1 MKQFSIILLCS
12 FIFFT
17 ACSQTNKEEA
27 LKTKALSLNHQAADL
42 ILHGQDSA
50 ALVVL
55 NKSIALDSTIIHNY
69 GMKANILHNYGR
81 EQEALTML
89 LEAEHFFEKDG
100 LFAMNIA
107 WSYAQLGDSIQALK
121 KLAQASER
129 YQNYFK
135 GKSDS
140 RHVIDAVSIEWILNG
155 KEAGK
160 SLFYELSSKYPQA
173 TQDTLKELYKYIEAY
188 DDSTFSAK
196 FWNTKVTKHIT
207 ID

>member
-1 MKQFSIILLCS
+1 MKQFSSILLCS
-12 FIFFT
+12 LLFFI
-17 ACSQTNKEEA
+17 ACNQTSEEEV

-50 ALVVL
+50 ALVIL
-55 NKSIALDSTIIHNY
+55 NKSISLDSTIIHNY

-107 WSYAQLGDSIQALK
+107 WSYAQVGDSVQALK

-129 YQNYFK
+129 YRNYFK
-135 GKSDS
+135 GEADS
-140 RHVIDAVSIEWILNG
+140 RHVIDAVSVEWLLNG
-155 KEAGK
+155 KAAGQK
-160 SLFYELSSKYPQA
+160 LFAELSSKYAQT
-173 TQDTLKELYKYIEAY
+173 TQDTLKEFYKSIEAY
-188 DDSTFSAK
+188 DDSTFLAR
-196 FWNTKVTKHIT
+196 FWNSKNTKQAT